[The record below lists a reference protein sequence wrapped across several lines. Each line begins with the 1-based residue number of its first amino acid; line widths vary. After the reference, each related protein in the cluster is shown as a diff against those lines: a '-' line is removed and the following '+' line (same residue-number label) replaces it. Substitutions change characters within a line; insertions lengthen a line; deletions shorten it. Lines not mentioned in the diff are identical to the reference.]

1 MRCLAASP
9 PYRPVAVVSLV
20 GMRAAPL
27 SPIDVVFVGRDAYS
41 IEFLLRFAR
50 PLDEA
55 RLAAALRDALAL
67 FWPLRGRLA
76 VDDHAGMRVV
86 ECDAPVDF
94 VVVPPRPALDAR
106 SPEELAP
113 FHADIVS
120 LPGEPLLRVRYGRVG
135 AGSALCVH
143 VSHCLV
149 DGHAYFEF
157 LSALAA
163 ACRGELGAV
172 PPPDHDRSRLIP
184 DERELAPGRH
194 GEEVD
199 AETLLRETGISWGAV
214 RRLPRLEACRWTFLE
229 FPEARL
235 QQLLGEA
242 ATTSDVR
249 LSRHDVLAAHLW
261 QRTAREW
268 DSAGETLSYV
278 SGYDYRRIHAGL
290 SPRYVGNAVR
300 NVTLRLGRDEVL
312 GAPLGRLAEHI
323 RRTTESMSEQRARES
338 LRCLAEL
345 RRAYGLAAF
354 TRMHAVDLR
363 AGFLVTNMSR
373 MPLDALDCGAGPPEE
388 LVALTPGLRS
398 AFVSAA
404 RDGVLVRLPAAGSWA
419 PGE

>member
-1 MRCLAASP
+1 MRT
-9 PYRPVAVVSLV
+9 
-20 GMRAAPL
+20 APL
-27 SPIDVVFVGRDAYS
+27 SPIDEAFVGRDAYS
-41 IEFLLRFAR
+41 IEFLLCFSR
-50 PLDEA
+50 PLHEA
-55 RLAAALRDALAL
+55 RLAAALKDALAL

-76 VDDHAGMRVV
+76 EEDHRGSRVV
-86 ECDAPVDF
+86 EHDAPADF
-94 VVVPPRPALDAR
+94 VVVPPRPTLDVR

-135 AGSALCVH
+135 AGSALSVH

-184 DERELAPGRH
+184 HERELASGRH
-194 GEEVD
+194 DGEVD
-199 AETLLRETGISWGAV
+199 AEILFRETGISWGEV
-214 RRLPRLEACRWTFLE
+214 RCLPRLEACRWTFLE
-229 FPEARL
+229 LPEARL

-268 DSAGETLSYV
+268 DFAGETPSYV
-278 SGYDYRRIHAGL
+278 SGYDYRRIYAGL
-290 SPRYVGNAVR
+290 SPRYLGNAVR
-300 NVTLRLGRDEVL
+300 NVTLRLGREDVL
-312 GAPLGRLAEHI
+312 CAPLGRLAEHI
-323 RRTTESMSEQRARES
+323 RRATESMSELGARES
-338 LRCLAEL
+338 LRCLAEI
-345 RRAYGLAAF
+345 RRAHGLAAF
-354 TRMHAVDLR
+354 ARMHAVDPR

-373 MPLDALDCGAGPPEE
+373 MPLEALDCGFGPPEA
-388 LVALTPGLRS
+388 LVPLTPGLRS

-404 RDGVLVRLPAAGSWA
+404 RDGVLVRLPAVG
-419 PGE
+419 